1 MRGVVRGEVGKGG
14 YQYDLRS
21 TWYDSGTDKVLLDSS
36 Y

>member
-1 MRGVVRGEVGKGG
+1 MRGEVGKGG

-36 Y
+36 D